1 MTDNE
6 NKTDAR
12 KGKIKKLESSRNL
25 IAGLFV
31 LLGYYIFDSYRE
43 GTASVFYY
51 IIIGI
56 FMAVDLALFIYVSLA
71 IHKLAAESEKIEN
84 SALQ

>member
-6 NKTDAR
+6 NKTDAL

-56 FMAVDLALFIYVSLA
+56 FMAVDLALFVYVSLV
-71 IHKLAAESEKIEN
+71 IHKLEGEIKKSE
-84 SALQ
+84 Q

>member
-6 NKTDAR
+6 NKIDAL
-12 KGKIKKLESSRNL
+12 KEKKKKLEGSRNL

-43 GTASVFYY
+43 GIASFFYY
-51 IIIGI
+51 IIIDCVRLFYLKSNMQILDLRVLMLVILLGI
-56 FMAVDLALFIYVSLA
+56 YGFFF
-71 IHKLAAESEKIEN
+71 
-84 SALQ
+84 

>member
-6 NKTDAR
+6 NTTDAR

-43 GTASVFYY
+43 GTTSVFYY

-56 FMAVDLALFIYVSLA
+56 FMAVDLALFVYVSLV
-71 IHKLAAESEKIEN
+71 IHKLEGEIKKSE
-84 SALQ
+84 Q

>member
-6 NKTDAR
+6 NKIDAL
-12 KGKIKKLESSRNL
+12 KGKMKKLEGSRNL

-43 GTASVFYY
+43 GNASFFYY
-51 IIIGI
+51 IIIGS
-56 FMAVDLALFIYVSLA
+56 FMAVDLALFVYVSLA